1 METMATDHA
10 VMIHSM
16 HHVEPVLQACTCCWV
31 YLATSCQRVS
41 KICTKG
47 CATLAV
53 WTSWMMMCSFLVTV
67 GWDQLYCYGP
77 TGNTNTRT
85 STSSA
90 HRQHYFY
97 HHHHHR
103 HEWKSSSSHTR
114 RAYLFVLEMFL
125 CYVLLAVGLGV
136 LYLFRRLFDS
146 KRQRGG
152 RQHLSVPQRET
163 VYDDNN
169 DDGERAYYY
178 HQQQNEERVLFVEE
192 RDEEQEP
199 DSLLAV
205 RPRSFSLVLLC
216 QEMGGDLVVFV
227 DHSQWIRKRLT
238 KRLLLALMVFGLY
251 YRLLLL
257 VLDLIVNLS
266 SSSTSH
272 DSNDRGDDNNKNG
285 NGHDDSHNASMS
297 SSSSSSSL
305 PAFWDDDTTIL
316 ISLLGVY
323 PVLFLVGA
331 WGIQLVWTK
340 SRQRPPTTTTTTTT
354 NFSYEENRNNHEGE
368 YSYYLDD
375 GANIDQMFWDRD
387 NYDNGISS
395 GSLKD
400 SRMSLL

>member
-1 METMATDHA
+1 METLSTDHAA

-16 HHVEPVLQACTCCWV
+16 HHFEHVLQSCSCCWV

-47 CATLAV
+47 CVTLAI
-53 WTSWMMMCSFLVTV
+53 WTSWTMICSFLVTV
-67 GWDQLYCYGP
+67 GWDQLYYYDR
-77 TGNTNTRT
+77 TGNTNTRMN
-85 STSSA
+85 TSST
-90 HRQHYFY
+90 HRPHYY
-97 HHHHHR
+97 HYHHHR
-103 HEWKSSSSHTR
+103 HEWKSSSSHAR
-114 RAYLFVLEMFL
+114 RAYLVLFELFL

-136 LYLFRRLFDS
+136 LYLFRRLFES
-146 KRQRGG
+146 KQQRGG
-152 RQHLSVPQRET
+152 RQQLSPPQRET

-169 DDGERAYYY
+169 EDGEYAYYY
-178 HQQQNEERVLFVEE
+178 HEQQGDDRILFVEE
-192 RDEEQEP
+192 HDEEQEP

-257 VLDLIVNLS
+257 VLERIVNLS
-266 SSSTSH
+266 LSSTSH
-272 DSNDRGDDNNKNG
+272 VGNGRGVEKNENG
-285 NGHDDSHNASMS
+285 NDNDDTSKS
-297 SSSSSSSL
+297 SSKLS
-305 PAFWDDDTTIL
+305 PWDDDATVL
-316 ISLLGVY
+316 IALLGVY

-340 SRQRPPTTTTTTTT
+340 SRQRPPTMTTTTTTS
-354 NFSYEENRNNHEGE
+354 FSYEDNRHNHEGE

-375 GANIDQMFWDRD
+375 GANIGQMLWDRD
-387 NYDNGISS
+387 HYDNDVSS

-400 SRMSLL
+400 SRMALL